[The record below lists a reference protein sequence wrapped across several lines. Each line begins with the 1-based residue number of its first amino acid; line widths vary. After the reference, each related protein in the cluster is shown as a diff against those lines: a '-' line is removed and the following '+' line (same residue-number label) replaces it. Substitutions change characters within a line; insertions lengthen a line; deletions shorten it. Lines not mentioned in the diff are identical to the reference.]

1 LIENPEQLLRF
12 VDNTVKEYKKL
23 PEKWPYVKSAIESKN
38 VVEGVEKLKNMI
50 DEFYDEL
57 WEKIESLAL
66 KEWNNLPVFKEF
78 NDNLGKDKIEAYK
91 LYQEYLENWDKVDKK
106 KLIELLGSIQKN
118 IDKVKLNIS
127 KIDDFPYYYET
138 ENSWQF
144 IRKLR
149 KNLSLNE

>member
-38 VVEGVEKLKNMI
+38 VVEGVEKLKGFII
-50 DEFYDEL
+50 DFYKEL
-57 WEKIESLAL
+57 NKKLESWSL
-66 KEWNNLPVFKEF
+66 ENIWTLPVFKEF
-78 NDNLGKDKIEAYK
+78 SDNLGKDKIKAYE
-91 LYQEYLENWDKVDKK
+91 LYQKYLENWDKVDKK

-127 KIDDFPYYYET
+127 KIDDFPYYYEYSST
-138 ENSWQF
+138 NKLIKKINDKF
-144 IRKLR
+144 IH
-149 KNLSLNE
+149 